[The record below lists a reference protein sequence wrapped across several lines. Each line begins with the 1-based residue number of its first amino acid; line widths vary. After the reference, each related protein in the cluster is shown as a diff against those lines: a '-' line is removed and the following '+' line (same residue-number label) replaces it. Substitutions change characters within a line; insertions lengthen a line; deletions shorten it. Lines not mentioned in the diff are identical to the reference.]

1 MSFRSNTPYNWFH
14 QVTYVAVPQTNRFL
28 EHCRF
33 NEDYYCDA
41 LSFSPSL
48 CLSLNPSFF
57 LILPQSLPSSHL
69 SLTYVIHKLTYP
81 PPLPLSA
88 ALSIQLN
95 ILVDTGSSNF
105 AVGAASHP
113 FLRRYY
119 HRSLWVQTLNHT
131 AHSSCYSADT
141 APRPLPV
148 AWAIV
153 VCRSKYC
160 GAITVLRASQGF
172 TETQICPHGALWLC
186 NRFKGT

>member
-1 MSFRSNTPYNWFH
+1 MWQFHKQIDSWSTADSMKIITVTP
-14 QVTYVAVPQTNRFL
+14 FL
-28 EHCRF
+28 S
-33 NEDYYCDA
+33 
-41 LSFSPSL
+41 LPLSVSLLIPPSFSFYLNL
-48 CLSLNPSFF
+48 CLP
-57 LILPQSLPSSHL
+57 
-69 SLTYVIHKLTYP
+69 LTYHSLMSSTSWLTP